1 MGWTIKGNAQVVQGM
16 GWGGGGGGGGG
27 GGVPDS
33 KAQNLGIH
41 EKNFPGFPNPQAK
54 ISIPESGFPYLV
66 RGRSNDLVTMTSATK
81 RIGN

>member
-1 MGWTIKGNAQVVQGM
+1 MDYKGNAQVVQGM
-16 GWGGGGGGGGG
+16 GWGGGAGGI
-27 GGVPDS
+27 PDS

-41 EKNFPGFPNPQAK
+41 EKTFPGFPNPQAK